1 MTVDYKRV
9 LLKENP
15 FPFHAVSNGTT
26 WKRNVTR
33 PEKEN
38 NLFTQERL
46 RLLEDQQSFTYQSE
60 YCSKSG
66 TNIYIYIYAFSRRFY
81 PKRLTLHSSDSF
93 YILSALAFPGNRTHD
108 LGVANAMLYQLSYR
122 KAVKRWTFK
131 KDGTATI
138 SQRRP
143 GRPRKLTPR
152 QERLLMRRVEKNRH
166 ASSLQLS
173 KEVESQTGVTIS
185 RDTIRHSLQ
194 RNGMHGC
201 RPRKKPLL
209 KPRHKKARLEFARAH
224 ADKDEDYWHSILW
237 SDETKIHVFGTDGF
251 KTVRRRKGEEY
262 KEKCM
267 VPTVKHG
274 GVLMWGCMSAA
285 GVGELHFID
294 GIMNSQ
300 MYCSILKE
308 KMLPSPRALGRR
320 ALFQHDNDPKHT
332 SKATVGFLKKNRMKV
347 IQWPSMSPDL
357 NPIEHLW
364 GILKRQVEHHSPS
377 SIQSLKEVILEEWK
391 KIDLAKC
398 RQLVHSMP
406 RRLGAVIKNHGG
418 HTKY

>member
-1 MTVDYKRV
+1 MSNLTRIQ
-9 LLKENP
+9 P
-15 FPFHAVSNGTT
+15 QVSLIIHYTG
-26 WKRNVTR
+26 
-33 PEKEN
+33 
-38 NLFTQERL
+38 
-46 RLLEDQQSFTYQSE
+46 DQQTIKGCY
-60 YCSKSG
+60 SKKTPSH
-66 TNIYIYIYAFSRRFY
+66 FM
-81 PKRLTLHSSDSF
+81 
-93 YILSALAFPGNRTHD
+93 LSAMAPHGREMSQD
-108 LGVANAMLYQLSYR
+108 LRKKIISLHKKGEGYKKISKALLISQNTVAKVVQ
-122 KAVKRWTFK
+122 TFK

-152 QERLLMRRVEKNRH
+152 QDRLLMRRVEENRH

-185 RDTIRHSLQ
+185 RDTIQRTLQ

-201 RPRKKPLL
+201 RPWKKPLL

-224 ADKDEDYWHSILW
+224 ADKDEDYWDSILW
-237 SDETKIHVFGTDGF
+237 SDETKINVFGTDGF
-251 KTVRRRKGEEY
+251 RTVWRRKGEEY

-274 GVLMWGCMSAA
+274 GGSVLMWGCMSAA

-308 KMLPSPRALGRR
+308 KMLPSLRALGRR

-332 SKATVGFLKKNRMKV
+332 SMATVGFLKKNRVKL

-377 SIQSLKEVILEEWK
+377 SILISK
-391 KIDLAKC
+391 
-398 RQLVHSMP
+398 RGHSWRMEKDRSGKMSP
-406 RRLGAVIKNHGG
+406 TCSFHA
-418 HTKY
+418 

>member
-1 MTVDYKRV
+1 MTVDHKRV

-15 FPFHAVSNGTT
+15 FPFHAVSYGTT

-38 NLFTQERL
+38 NLFTQERW
-46 RLLEDQQSFTYQSE
+46 RLQEDQQSFTYQSE

-66 TNIYIYIYAFSRRFY
+66 
-81 PKRLTLHSSDSF
+81 
-93 YILSALAFPGNRTHD
+93 
-108 LGVANAMLYQLSYR
+108 
-122 KAVKRWTFK
+122 TFK

-143 GRPRKLTPR
+143 GRPRKLTPH
-152 QERLLMRRVEKNRH
+152 QERLLMGSVEENRH

-185 RDTIRHSLQ
+185 RDTIRRTLQ

-224 ADKDEDYWHSILW
+224 ADKDEDYWDAILW
-237 SDETKIHVFGTDGF
+237 SDETKINVFGTDGF
-251 KTVRRRKGEEY
+251 KTVCRRKGEEY

-267 VPTVKHG
+267 VPTVNHG
-274 GVLMWGCMSAA
+274 GGSVLMWGYMSAA

-308 KMLPSPRALGRR
+308 KMLTSLRALGHR

-332 SKATVGFLKKNRMKV
+332 SKATVGFLKKNRVKV

-377 SIQSLKEVILEEWK
+377 SIQSLKEVNLEEWK